1 MMPARPISTFATEG
15 WHRPSS
21 ARSAHYFRPSDLTP
35 YPMRSLCD
43 HWTSSEDIRPL
54 LTVGATGRACRTCK
68 QILVDMLLAPQT
80 EPWFPEPH
88 DPEPIGP
95 EERPYRNTLGDR
107 LRAFEDLLTLP
118 GGTIDDLNRRNAR
131 RVITEARQALAEAGT
146 R

>member
-21 ARSAHYFRPSDLTP
+21 AHSAHYFRPSDVTRDPLQ
-35 YPMRSLCD
+35 SLCD

-54 LTVGATGRACRTCK
+54 LTTGVTGRACLTCR
-68 QILVDMLLAPQT
+68 QIVVDMLLAPQT
-80 EPWFPEPH
+80 EPWFPEPA
-88 DPEPIGP
+88 PIGP
-95 EERPYRNTLGDR
+95 HERPYRNSLGDR

-118 GGTIDDLNRRNAR
+118 GGTIDDLNRRDAR
-131 RVITEARQALAEAGT
+131 RIIAEARQALAEAST